1 MEGLGKL
8 LLTLDK
14 AEIAYVKFILEG
26 YDGLGI
32 LSTEDPHEATAM
44 LTYPLER
51 KALIDDLMSVLAK
64 EGVLKEVQNL

>member
-1 MEGLGKL
+1 MEGLEKL

-14 AEIAYVKFILEG
+14 SEIAYVKFILEG

-32 LSTEDPHEATAM
+32 LSTKDPHEASAI
-44 LTYPLER
+44 LTYPRER
-51 KALIDDLMSVLAK
+51 RALINELMSVLAK